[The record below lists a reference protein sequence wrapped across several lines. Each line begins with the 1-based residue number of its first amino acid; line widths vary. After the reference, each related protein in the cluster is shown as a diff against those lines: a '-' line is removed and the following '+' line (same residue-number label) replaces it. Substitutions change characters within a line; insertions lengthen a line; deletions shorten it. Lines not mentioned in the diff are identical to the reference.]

1 MLSTGVGETLSLDHF
16 SDRDET
22 RLSSR
27 SRLRYLQSLSLGLE
41 SRKYSLLGLSLSL
54 EVETSLM
61 CYPMGTFLF
70 PMHTSSCLDLAPS
83 KVLDI
88 KNQYKTLCL
97 GPKRCKRQN
106 SQLNLHFNLNICG
119 TRFRNEPMCKSQS
132 QSRSRPEMIS
142 LGLSLDF

>member
-1 MLSTGVGETLSLDHF
+1 MDSYQVPLGQQIGDHWIRLNLRMPGVSLLEFVAGVGETLSLDHF

-27 SRLRYLQSLSLGLE
+27 SRLRHFLSLSLSLE
-41 SRKYSLLGLSLSL
+41 SRNCSKLSLSLSL

-61 CYPMGTFLF
+61 CYPICTFLF

-83 KVLDI
+83 KVLNI

-97 GPKRCKRQN
+97 GQKCAKDRT
-106 SQLNLHFNLNICG
+106 I
-119 TRFRNEPMCKSQS
+119 T
-132 QSRSRPEMIS
+132 
-142 LGLSLDF
+142 